1 MPMEQLLRARRRAV
15 GARQTTRALQKGQVK
30 VVYLARD
37 AEKHVTGPIAELCR
51 DNRVEVIWVE
61 QMRELGKACGI
72 DVDCAAAAVLQE

>member
-1 MPMEQLLRARRRAV
+1 MARLLQARRRAV

-51 DNRVEVIWVE
+51 GNQVEVVWVE
-61 QMRELGKACGI
+61 QMSELGKACCI
-72 DVDCAAAAVLQE
+72 DVNCAAAAVLQE